1 MRHHVHAASH
11 QRVLNLHS
19 MKKDATELAVDRTI
33 MAADRSLMAWVR
45 TGLSMISFGF
55 TIYKFLDY
63 SREQLIA
70 SGKAVSRVSSP
81 SVVGLIMIGLGI
93 LSLVF
98 GILENIY
105 TIRELKEQFTIHRKR
120 YAMIMAVMLTIFGM
134 IIFLG
139 IIFQFNGIGTL

>member
-1 MRHHVHAASH
+1 
-11 QRVLNLHS
+11 

>member
-1 MRHHVHAASH
+1 MNTKSQNENIHMASEKH
-11 QRVLNLHS
+11 DS
-19 MKKDATELAVDRTI
+19 AKDSTEMAVDRTV

-45 TGLSMISFGF
+45 TALSLISFGF

-70 SGKAVSRVSSP
+70 TGKDLHGISSP
-81 SVVGLIMIGLGI
+81 KIVGLYMIGMGI

-98 GILENIY
+98 GILENVN
-105 TIRELKEQFTIHRKR
+105 TIKGLRERYSVRRKR
-120 YAMIMAVMLTIFGM
+120 YALGMAAMVTLFGL

-139 IIFQFNGIGTL
+139 IIFQVRGIGTL